1 MPTTAR
7 ISKRNGAPTAD
18 KIREYILGD
27 EQLQMTE
34 KGHARRLTTIEA
46 IERALD
52 TEEARRIRVIED
64 DAERAWAEHFMLA
77 VLRPRFSDGLASSPT
92 YSSS

>member
-7 ISKRNGAPTAD
+7 TATSNRAPTSE

-27 EQLQMTE
+27 EQLQMTQ
-34 KGHARRLTTIEA
+34 KGTATRLTALEV

-52 TEEARRIRVIED
+52 TEESRRV
-64 DAERAWAEHFMLA
+64 RAHA
-77 VLRPRFSDGLASSPT
+77 PRAKTDRL
-92 YSSS
+92 

>member
-7 ISKRNGAPTAD
+7 TGTRNRAPTSI

-34 KGHARRLTTIEA
+34 KGMATRLTPIEA

-52 TEEARRIRVIED
+52 TEEARRV
-64 DAERAWAEHFMLA
+64 RAHAP
-77 VLRPRFSDGLASSPT
+77 RPKKNDRL
-92 YSSS
+92 